1 MLFRSMQRLTINLGG
16 VDLSQYDLDGPVP
29 DIPANT
35 ARVSASASY
44 LTIARREGMTI
55 RQLAMRAAVAK
66 LPDETDD
73 LEPLDDADELAEGD
87 ENEEREGFDEV
98 TEGAEA

>member
-1 MLFRSMQRLTINLGG
+1 VTGK
-16 VDLSQYDLDGPVP
+16 LDV
-29 DIPANT
+29 
-35 ARVSASASY
+35 
-44 LTIARREGMTI
+44 
-55 RQLAMRAAVAK
+55 RAAVAK